1 MSAVDNPSF
10 STVSTFQ
17 AGSYRLS
24 GQVYPMNPA
33 YLMPFV
39 CWGLFEL
46 FAFGDP
52 VLLAICLVVIG
63 GWYVQRRFRRKN
75 AGHSD
80 SGASLPN
87 PLAALDA
94 GATFVNSQGEP
105 LDLLPTLE
113 HPSLIATGSAG
124 SGKTAFLRQV
134 IRSFPGEVWS
144 IHLAQQDSFREERNV
159 LRSFPYPG
167 EEVEGFVQDF
177 QRRMTARLPL
187 LLVIDDLEQHLHP
200 QALNHLIETVLREG
214 EFNGTFL
221 AVATKG
227 AQWISEIA
235 TAEDFLQVTL
245 EGANLAL
252 GDAGEAAENRQKVLG
267 GLLTSGASRTRF
279 FFRPASLL
287 SSEGGDDFGDWTL
300 PSSDTFNLVR
310 DGGGQDSRTGPEKPK
325 WFRFPLLGLVA
336 DKAESAFR
344 RVNAKNQISEA
355 ATEEVGSPHPVPDV
369 ATRMAN
375 LARTIDTDRGHPVT
389 LHTQR
394 TSPAVTYS
402 SPR

>member
-1 MSAVDNPSF
+1 
-10 STVSTFQ
+10 
-17 AGSYRLS
+17 
-24 GQVYPMNPA
+24 MNPA

-46 FAFGDP
+46 FASGDP

-63 GWYVQRRFRRKN
+63 GWYGQRRFARKN
-75 AGHSD
+75 PGHSD

-94 GATFVNSQGEP
+94 GATFVNSQGQP
-105 LDLLPTLE
+105 LDLRPTLE
-113 HPSLIATGSAG
+113 HPSLIATGLAG

-134 IRSFPGEVWS
+134 IRLFPGEVWS

-159 LRSFPYPG
+159 LRSFSYLG

-187 LLVIDDLEQHLHP
+187 LLVIDDLEQHSHHE
-200 QALNHLIETVLREG
+200 ALNRLIETVLREG
-214 EFNGTFL
+214 KVNRTFV
-221 AVATKG
+221 AVATKDSQL
-227 AQWISEIA
+227 ASETFRTDGSLRVA
-235 TAEDFLQVTL
+235 LCGRKLV
-245 EGANLAL
+245 L
-252 GDAGEAAENRQKVLG
+252 GDAGGETGGGQNLLG
-267 GLLTSGASRTRF
+267 GSVTFGDSSTDFSFRQTSS
-279 FFRPASLL
+279 L

-325 WFRFPLLGLVA
+325 WFRLPLLGLVA

-355 ATEEVGSPHPVPDV
+355 ATEEVGSPYPVPDV
-369 ATRMAN
+369 TTRMTN
-375 LARTIDTDRGHPVT
+375 LARAIDTDRGHPVT
-389 LHTQR
+389 FHTKR
-394 TSPAVTYS
+394 PTPAVAYS
-402 SPR
+402 SAR